1 MRYSYRYDD
10 YDDDVQTFSVI
21 DAKRGQDYIIAC
33 TDQRDDAE
41 LIVKALNAV
50 YDGPFALDAIP
61 NCVVREIA

>member
-1 MRYSYRYDD
+1 MRYHYTFDD
-10 YDDDVQTFSVI
+10 TADDLPFCVVDLKLGI
-21 DAKRGQDYIIAC
+21 DNPIAYAEH
-33 TDQRDDAE
+33 RDDAE

>member
-1 MRYSYRYDD
+1 MRYHYTFDD
-10 YDDDVQTFSVI
+10 SAEDLAFCIVDVKLGI
-21 DAKRGQDYIIAC
+21 DNPIAY
-33 TDQRDDAE
+33 TEHRDDAE